1 MTIPDD
7 HPRRE
12 SLLSRQ
18 KIVDA
23 QAAGLLADSAL
34 IAHGRG
40 EAFDYLIGERTT
52 DSAKRAEMEA
62 LSRLFRAKSPVISM
76 NGNTTVLA
84 GREAIYLAALTNSSV
99 EINIFYRTDDRMRLL
114 LAEIH
119 NMKDY
124 VMENPPSDEI
134 ELERWRDM
142 VKSVK
147 IHGENP
153 DAKIPHLEG
162 PRALCSSQGIFR
174 ADVILV
180 PLEDGDR
187 CEALV
192 AMGKE
197 VIVVDLNP
205 LSRTSTT
212 ASVTIVDEVKRAME
226 RMVIMALQGPL
237 NSNSDWDNRAALVD
251 ALDEIGRSTE
261 LLST

>member
-52 DSAKRAEMEA
+52 DSAKRAEKEA

-153 DAKIPHLEG
+153 DAKIPHLKG

-192 AMGKE
+192 AMGKG

-226 RMVIMALQGPL
+226 RMVIMALEGPL